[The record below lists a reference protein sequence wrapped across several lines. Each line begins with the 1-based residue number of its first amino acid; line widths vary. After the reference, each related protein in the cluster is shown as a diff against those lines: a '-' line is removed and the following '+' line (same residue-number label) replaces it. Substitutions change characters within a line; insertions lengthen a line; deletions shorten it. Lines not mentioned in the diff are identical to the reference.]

1 MRRLSLERIARHE
14 KEIAIARRE
23 IALFDELL
31 RLHAGANRSN
41 IGSNMQVQTEGK
53 SRATRISSGRSTIE
67 SASREAAVALD
78 LTDGKIATITGASR
92 QAVQK
97 WHTGKMAIPK
107 RHAEKL
113 AERGIPLA
121 SWMRIAD

>member
-1 MRRLSLERIARHE
+1 MRQAAVERKRLIEE
-14 KEIAIARRE
+14 EIAVIDVA
-23 IALFDELL
+23 IDQLQ
-31 RLHAGANRSN
+31 RLHGGEKRSN
-41 IGSNMQVQTEGK
+41 IGSNMQAQTEGQ

-67 SASREAAVALD
+67 SASREAAVAQN

-113 AERGIPLA
+113 KAEGIPLA
-121 SWMRIAD
+121 SWRRIAD